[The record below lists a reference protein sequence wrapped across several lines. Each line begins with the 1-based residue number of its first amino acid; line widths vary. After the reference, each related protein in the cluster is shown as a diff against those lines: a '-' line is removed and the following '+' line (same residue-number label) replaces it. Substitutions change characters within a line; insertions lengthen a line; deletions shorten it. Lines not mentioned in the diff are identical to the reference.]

1 MVLQKRG
8 RLVTLVLDRNKLGDR
23 GATAIATG
31 LSLNY
36 TLSTLGLSQ
45 NQASLP
51 SRSDRDTPV
60 VAAPTL
66 ANIEFFRPRR
76 VQISEDG
83 AAAFAQ
89 CLIDNSTLVRS
100 LCGRHSS
107 LQRSVHGGVAAHGY
121 AMPYESLRSSRC
133 LLRVACRVLVVQESL
148 DLSWNR
154 LTLERSCPAL
164 LGGTSRIKHL
174 DLSWNQLGPPLP
186 AELLRAPHRL
196 RIAAGVGSCLRVRD
210 EREGSGCQCV
220 AQRWGAKGC

>member
-100 LCGRHSS
+100 LCRRHSS
-107 LQRSVHGGVAAHGY
+107 LQRSVHGGVAAR
-121 AMPYESLRSSRC
+121 LRDAV
-133 LLRVACRVLVVQESL
+133 RVAAQLALPVAR
-148 DLSWNR
+148 R
-154 LTLERSCPAL
+154 MSCV
-164 LGGTSRIKHL
+164 GC
-174 DLSWNQLGPPLP
+174 
-186 AELLRAPHRL
+186 
-196 RIAAGVGSCLRVRD
+196 AGVARPVMESANARALVPCTARRHIAH
-210 EREGSGCQCV
+210 QTP
-220 AQRWGAKGC
+220 